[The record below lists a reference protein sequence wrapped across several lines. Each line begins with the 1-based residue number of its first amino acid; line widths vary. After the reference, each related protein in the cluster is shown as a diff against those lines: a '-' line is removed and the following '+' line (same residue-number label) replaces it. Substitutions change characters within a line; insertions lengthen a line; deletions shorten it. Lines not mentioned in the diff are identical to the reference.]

1 MHREIKIFT
10 ELERLKNGE
19 ESKGGDSRIQYD
31 IGLPHLL
38 SYALCSDETVGEIL
52 MSNGGRN
59 LEYWQKKIEDKP
71 ARMLFALSMMN

>member
-19 ESKGGDSRIQYD
+19 ESKGGDSNIQYD

-38 SYALCSDETVGEIL
+38 SYALCSDDTVGEIL
-52 MSNGGRN
+52 MTNGGRD
-59 LEYWQKKIEDKP
+59 LEYWQTKIKDKHS
-71 ARMLFALSMMN
+71 RMLFALSMMN